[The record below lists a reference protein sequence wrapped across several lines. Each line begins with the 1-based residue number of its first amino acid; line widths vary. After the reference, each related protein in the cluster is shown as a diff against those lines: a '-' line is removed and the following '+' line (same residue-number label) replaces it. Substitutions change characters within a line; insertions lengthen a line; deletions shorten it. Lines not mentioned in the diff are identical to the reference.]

1 MALAIGTMSGTS
13 MDGVDVALIETDG
26 EIVSRFGAYL
36 SREYTPT
43 ERHVLRGAVNAA
55 QDIADRHARP
65 GPIAEAERLVTEIHL
80 KAIDAL
86 IQREGI
92 AHDAVDVVG
101 FHGQTILHRPE
112 RRLTV
117 QIGDGG
123 ALSRRLKIPVVYD
136 FRAADVASGGQGAP
150 LVPVFHRAL
159 LRAFADDGPI
169 VVVNIGGVANVTY
182 LDGEAEP
189 IAFDTGP
196 GNAPMDE
203 LMLSRSGKPMDADGA
218 VAASGKADAVLVSA
232 ALAHKF
238 FTQVPPK
245 SLDRADFARFDF
257 AGLSLADALATAAEI
272 ITASIALSRKY
283 FPKEPMRWIVA
294 GGGARNPTL
303 VKLLREKLAPAKVQ
317 TAEEIGWQ
325 SSAVEAQ
332 AFAFL
337 AVRSMKNLPLSF
349 PKTTGVSKPMT
360 GGVLVKP

>member
-1 MALAIGTMSGTS
+1 MAIAIGTMSGTS

-26 EIVSRFGAYL
+26 EVVSRFGAYL
-36 SREYTPT
+36 SREYSAT
-43 ERHVLRGAVNAA
+43 ERHILRGAVNAA
-55 QDIADRHARP
+55 KDMTDRAARP
-65 GPIAEAERLVTEIHL
+65 GPIADAEKLVTEIHL

-86 IQREGI
+86 LQQAGV
-92 AHDAVDVVG
+92 HHSGVDVAG

-112 RRLTV
+112 RKLTV
-117 QIGDGG
+117 QIGDG
-123 ALSRRLKIPVVYD
+123 ALLASRLKIPVVYD

-159 LRAFADDGPI
+159 LRAFDDGPI

-182 LDGEAEP
+182 VDGDAEP

-203 LMLSRSGKPMDADGA
+203 LMRVRSGKPMDEGGA
-218 VAASGKADAVLVSA
+218 IAASGKADEKLVAA
-232 ALAHKF
+232 ALGHKF
-238 FTQVPPK
+238 FAQSPPK
-245 SLDRADFARFDF
+245 SLDRADFARFDLN
-257 AGLSLADALATAAEI
+257 ALSLPNALATAAEI
-272 ITASIALSRKY
+272 ITSSIVRSRTH
-283 FPKEPMRWIVA
+283 FPKEPKRWIVA

-303 VKLLREKLAPAKVQ
+303 VKLLQKKLSPAKVQ

-337 AVRSMKNLPLSF
+337 AVRSIKNLPLSF

>member
-1 MALAIGTMSGTS
+1 LAVAIGTMSGTS

-26 EIVSRFGAYL
+26 EVVSRIGAYL
-36 SREYTPT
+36 SREYSPT
-43 ERHVLRGAVNAA
+43 ERHILRGAVNAA
-55 QDIADRHARP
+55 KDMTDREARP
-65 GPIAEAERLVTEIHL
+65 GPIADAEKLVTEMHL

-86 IQREGI
+86 IQREGVP
-92 AHDAVDVVG
+92 HGAVDVVG

-117 QIGDGG
+117 QIGDG
-123 ALSRRLKIPVVYD
+123 ALLAHRLKIPVVYD

-159 LRAFADDGPI
+159 LRAFDDGPI

-182 LDGEAEP
+182 IDGEAEP

-203 LMLSRSGKPMDADGA
+203 LMLTRSGKAMDEGGA
-218 VAASGKADAVLVSA
+218 VAASGKADEKLVAA
-232 ALAHKF
+232 ALDHKF
-238 FTQVPPK
+238 FAQVPPK
-245 SLDRADFARFDF
+245 SLDRADFARFELN
-257 AGLSLADALATAAEI
+257 ALSLPNALATAASI
-272 ITASIALSRKY
+272 ITSSIALSKKH
-283 FPKEPMRWIVA
+283 FPKEPKRWIVA

-303 VKLLREKLAPAKVQ
+303 VKLLREKLSPAKVQ

-337 AVRSMKNLPLSF
+337 AVRAMKNLPLSF

-360 GGVLVKP
+360 GGVIVKP

>member
-1 MALAIGTMSGTS
+1 VAIAIGTMSGTS

-26 EIVSRFGAYL
+26 EVVSRFGAYL
-36 SREYTPT
+36 AREYTPT
-43 ERHVLRGAVNAA
+43 ERHILRGAVNAA
-55 QDIADRHARP
+55 KDLADRLARP
-65 GPIAEAERLVTEIHL
+65 GPIADAEKLITEVHL

-86 IQREGI
+86 LQQEGM
-92 AHDAVDVVG
+92 HPSSVDVVG

-112 RRLTV
+112 RKLTV
-117 QIGDGG
+117 QIGDG
-123 ALSRRLKIPVVYD
+123 ALLSKRLKMPVVYD

-159 LRAFADDGPI
+159 LRAFDDGPI

-182 LDGEAEP
+182 LNGDDEP

-203 LMLSRSGKPMDADGA
+203 LMLSRSGKPMDAGGA
-218 VAASGKADAVLVSA
+218 VAATGKADAALVAA
-232 ALAHKF
+232 ALDHKF
-238 FTQVPPK
+238 FAQTPPK
-245 SLDRADFARFDF
+245 SLDRADFARFDL
-257 AGLSLADALATAAEI
+257 AALSLPDALATAASI
-272 ITASIALSRKY
+272 ITSSIALSRKH
-283 FPKEPMRWIVA
+283 FPIAPKRWIVA
-294 GGGARNPTL
+294 GGGARNPAL

-349 PKTTGVSKPMT
+349 PKTTGVSQPMT
-360 GGVLVKP
+360 GGVLVRP

>member
-1 MALAIGTMSGTS
+1 MAVAIGTMSGTS

-26 EIVSRFGAYL
+26 ESVSRFGAYL
-36 SREYTPT
+36 SREYSPT
-43 ERHVLRGAVNAA
+43 ERHILRGAVNAA
-55 QDIADRHARP
+55 KDMNDRSARP
-65 GPIAEAERLVTEIHL
+65 DAVAQAEKLVTETHL

-86 IQREGI
+86 LQQAGVHPSE
-92 AHDAVDVVG
+92 VEVVG

-117 QIGDGG
+117 QIGDG
-123 ALSRRLKIPVVYD
+123 ALLAKRLKIPVVYD
-136 FRAADVASGGQGAP
+136 FRAADVAAGGQGAP

-159 LRAFADDGPI
+159 LRAFDDGPI

-182 LDGEAEP
+182 IDGEAEP

-203 LMLSRSGKPMDADGA
+203 LMLTRSGKPMDTGGAISASGQADKA
-218 VAASGKADAVLVSA
+218 LVAA
-232 ALAHKF
+232 ALDHKF
-238 FTQVPPK
+238 FAQKPPK

-257 AGLSLADALATAAEI
+257 NALSLPNALATAAEI
-272 ITASIALSRKY
+272 IASSIALSRKH
-283 FPKEPMRWIVA
+283 FPKEPKRWIVA
-294 GGGARNPTL
+294 GGGAKNPTL
-303 VKLLREKLAPAKVQ
+303 MKLLREKLAPARVQ
-317 TAEEIGWQ
+317 MAEEIGWQ

-337 AVRSMKNLPLSF
+337 AVRSIKNLPLSF
-349 PKTTGVSKPMT
+349 PKTTGISQPMT

>member
-1 MALAIGTMSGTS
+1 VAVAIGTMSGTS

-26 EIVSRFGAYL
+26 ESVFRFGSYL
-36 SREYTPT
+36 AHEYSAI
-43 ERHVLRGAVNAA
+43 ERHILRVAVNAA
-55 QDIADRHARP
+55 QDLPDRHARP
-65 GPIAEAERLVTEIHL
+65 DPVAAAEKLVTEMHL

-92 AHDAVDVVG
+92 QHDAVDVVG

-112 RRLTV
+112 RRLTI
-117 QIGDGG
+117 QIGDGPIL
-123 ALSRRLKIPVVYD
+123 AKRLKIPVVYD
-136 FRAADVASGGQGAP
+136 FRAADVAAGGQGAP

-159 LRAFADDGPI
+159 LRAFDDGPI

-182 LDGEAEP
+182 IDGEQEP

-203 LMLSRSGKPMDADGA
+203 LMLTRSGKPMDMNGLL
-218 VAASGKADAVLVSA
+218 AASGRPDQSRIA
-232 ALAHKF
+232 ASLEHPF
-238 FTQVPPK
+238 FMQKPPK
-245 SLDRADFARFDF
+245 SLDRADFARFDL
-257 AGLSLADALATAAEI
+257 AELSLPDALATAAEI
-272 ITASIALSRKY
+272 VTSSIALSRKH
-283 FPKEPMRWIVA
+283 FPSLPNRWIIA

-303 VKLLREKLAPAKVQ
+303 VNLLREKLAPARVQ

-337 AVRSMKNLPLSF
+337 AIRAMKNLPLSF
-349 PKTTGVSKPMT
+349 PKTTGVLEPMT
-360 GGVLVKP
+360 GGVLVRP